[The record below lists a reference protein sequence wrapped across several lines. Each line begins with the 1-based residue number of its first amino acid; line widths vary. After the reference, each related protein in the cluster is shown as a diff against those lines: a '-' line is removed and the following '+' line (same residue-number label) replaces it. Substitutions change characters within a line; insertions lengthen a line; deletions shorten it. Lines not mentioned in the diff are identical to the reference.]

1 MISSF
6 DSKKTF
12 YQLNTKK
19 DIPIIFIHGVGLN
32 HSMWEPQVNAFDNT
46 VLTYDILGHGNTPL
60 IKENITFD
68 DFSNQLIHLVDELN
82 IKKFH
87 LVGFSIGSLV
97 SRNFACNY
105 NNRLESLTLLCS
117 VFERSEVQQQ
127 TVNDR
132 FELSKK
138 SRTLSKQALNRW
150 FSDEYLNK
158 NPKIY
163 EKISNILEKNDIQNF
178 LKVYELFVQHKD
190 IEEFHKINS
199 KTLVITG
206 EGDVGSTPEMS
217 KKLSNVIKNSIL
229 KIVPGKH
236 LCSIECQDD
245 VNNEIRKL
253 ING

>member
-1 MISSF
+1 MINAK
-6 DSKKTF
+6 DSKDTF
-12 YQLNTKK
+12 YILNKK
-19 DIPIIFIHGVGLN
+19 ESTPIVLIHGVGLN
-32 HSMWEPQVNAFDNT
+32 HKIWESQMNSFNNT
-46 VLTYDILGHGNTPL
+46 ILAYDILGHGNTPL
-60 IKENITFD
+60 TKENITFD

-87 LVGFSIGSLV
+87 LVGFSIGSLIA
-97 SRNFACNY
+97 RNFACNY
-105 NNRLESLTLLCS
+105 NDRLESLTLLCS

-206 EGDVGSTPEMS
+206 ESDVGSTPEMS

-229 KIVPGKH
+229 KLVPGKH
-236 LCSIECQDD
+236 LCSIECPDD
-245 VNNEIRKL
+245 VNNEIRKF